1 MFEYMSSEMLRQN
14 VVPACVE
21 VKKCGNT
28 FLTNVF
34 HRNMCGAPPVNHQR
48 TLPASSSLCETSFK
62 CFPNVRLVFALKLDS
77 LWFDIQ

>member
-14 VVPACVE
+14 VEPACVE

-34 HRNMCGAPPVNHQR
+34 HRNMCGAP
-48 TLPASSSLCETSFK
+48 TTSESSKNSPSKFITMR
-62 CFPNVRLVFALKLDS
+62 N
-77 LWFDIQ
+77 